1 MLAPQ
6 TYLLGLE
13 HARQLPSQ
21 YFPAQGPQTIGQ
33 AREMTSCHSQAE
45 KLILNTSEPDSLSPS
60 GHHSKIIYY
69 VMSSLTSLIKQHCL
83 SPFSD
88 LIFSTID
95 IVYISLFL
103 SVILLMS

>member
-1 MLAPQ
+1 M
-6 TYLLGLE
+6 LGLE

-21 YFPAQGPQTIGQ
+21 YLPAKGPQTTGQ
-33 AREMTSCHSQAE
+33 VREMTSSHSQAE
-45 KLILNTSEPDSLSPS
+45 KLTLSTTEPDSLSLS

-69 VMSSLTSLIKQHCL
+69 VMSSMISLIKQHCL

-88 LIFSTID
+88 LVSSIALTTID
-95 IVYISLFL
+95 IVYTSLFL